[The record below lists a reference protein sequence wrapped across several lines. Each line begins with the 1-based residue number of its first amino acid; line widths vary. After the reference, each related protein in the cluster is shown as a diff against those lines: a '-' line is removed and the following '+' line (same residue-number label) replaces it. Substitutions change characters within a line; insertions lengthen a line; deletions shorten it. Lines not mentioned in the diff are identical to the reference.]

1 MSLRTTLCIV
11 NFSGQAITNIQVTS
25 ESGFESGN
33 EPSTFLK
40 NGLAN
45 NSALCGY
52 TEVDNSGPSPF
63 TVEFTFADGHNLI
76 FTDDQQN
83 AINKH
88 VCVIPHTGSAG
99 NLQVW
104 RSSGGDVGRSTHGTN
119 GIYIRPTQAPDNSD
133 WMKKLLSHKPD
144 VRLNQ
149 LLMPGSH
156 DAGMYV
162 THDYPLGGGGAWAK
176 TQNLAMLQQL
186 QAGARYF
193 DIRICTH
200 NGVLTT
206 YHGDTGYGAYGA
218 TLDEMLAD
226 VRSFLSSPS
235 GSGEV
240 VILKFSHTYSNST
253 AGTIAAVKDPTKT
266 GDFLYI
272 PDNPSITLSTVLLS
286 KVQGRVLAVF
296 GDEFTSDAENGI
308 YPYHDVD
315 KDASLPI
322 PTHAGLTVYD
332 NYSNDGNYEAMV
344 NDQIPKLQTYGG
356 WGNTFLFL
364 LSWTLTGWS
373 GIRDIEVL
381 AGMANPWLPVELSEI
396 EQGKRKWP
404 VIAYIDFLDPY
415 LCSAIIDANGRVL
428 DRCG

>member
-63 TVEFTFADGHNLI
+63 TVEFTFADGDNLI

-149 LLMPGSH
+149 SLMPAE
-156 DAGMYV
+156 DMTPV
-162 THDYPLGGGGAWAK
+162 
-176 TQNLAMLQQL
+176 
-186 QAGARYF
+186 
-193 DIRICTH
+193 CT
-200 NGVLTT
+200 
-206 YHGDTGYGAYGA
+206 
-218 TLDEMLAD
+218 
-226 VRSFLSSPS
+226 
-235 GSGEV
+235 
-240 VILKFSHTYSNST
+240 
-253 AGTIAAVKDPTKT
+253 
-266 GDFLYI
+266 
-272 PDNPSITLSTVLLS
+272 
-286 KVQGRVLAVF
+286 
-296 GDEFTSDAENGI
+296 
-308 YPYHDVD
+308 
-315 KDASLPI
+315 
-322 PTHAGLTVYD
+322 
-332 NYSNDGNYEAMV
+332 
-344 NDQIPKLQTYGG
+344 
-356 WGNTFLFL
+356 
-364 LSWTLTGWS
+364 
-373 GIRDIEVL
+373 
-381 AGMANPWLPVELSEI
+381 
-396 EQGKRKWP
+396 
-404 VIAYIDFLDPY
+404 
-415 LCSAIIDANGRVL
+415 
-428 DRCG
+428 